1 MEFRRLGRTDLN
13 VSSICLGTMTWGEQN
28 TEAEGHAQMDYA
40 LEKGINFFDTAE
52 LYAVPPKPET
62 KGRTEEIIG
71 TWFKKSGNRDK
82 VVLATKVV
90 GRSVQ
95 DWHRK
100 DGSTSQLSRAQI
112 MEAVDGSLKRLQTD
126 YIDLYQ
132 LHWPDRNVSGFG
144 SVSNIW
150 QAVEPAEDEN
160 AIHETLEVLQELVKA
175 GKVRH
180 IGLSNE
186 SPWGTM
192 KFVQESE
199 ARGLPRVQSIQNA
212 YSLVNRLF
220 EVGGAEIAHREN
232 VGLLAYSSLAQGYL
246 TGKYRNGALPA
257 GARKT
262 LFKRLGR
269 YENAF
274 GQQAIDAYC
283 DLAAELGIDP
293 AVMALAFAHSRSFVT
308 SVIIGATNME
318 QLATDIGA
326 ADFEIT
332 EEMEKRINEIHLQ
345 YTNPCP

>member
-1 MEFRRLGRTDLN
+1 MEYRKLGRTGLN

-40 LEKGINFFDTAE
+40 VEQGINFFDTAE
-52 LYAVPPKPET
+52 LYSIPPKPET

-71 TWFKKSGNRDK
+71 TWFKKNNNRDK
-82 VVLATKVV
+82 IVLATKVT

-95 DWHRK
+95 DWHRE

-132 LHWPDRNVSGFG
+132 LHWPDRNVSAFG
-144 SVSNIW
+144 SVSTIW
-150 QAVEPAEDEN
+150 KDVDPVEDEN

-180 IGLSNE
+180 VGLSNE

-192 KFVQESE
+192 KFVQEAE
-199 ARGLPRVQSIQNA
+199 ARGLPRVASIQNA

-220 EVGGAEIAHREN
+220 EVGGAEIAHRED

-246 TGKYRNGALPA
+246 TGKYRNGALPY

-269 YENAF
+269 YERLF
-274 GQQAIDAYC
+274 GQKAIDAYC

-293 AVMALAFAHSRSFVT
+293 SVMALAFAHTRSFTT

-318 QLATDIGA
+318 QLATDISA
-326 ADFEIT
+326 ADFEVS
-332 EEMEKRINEIHLQ
+332 EELEERINEIHLQ

>member
-40 LEKGINFFDTAE
+40 LEQGINFFDTAE

-62 KGRTEEIIG
+62 RGRTEEIIG
-71 TWFKKSGNRDK
+71 TWFNKTGNRDK
-82 VVLATKVV
+82 VILATKVV

-95 DWHRK
+95 NWHRE

-132 LHWPDRNVSGFG
+132 LHWPDRNVSAFG

-150 QAVEPAEDEN
+150 QDADPAEDEN
-160 AIHETLEVLQELVKA
+160 AIHETLEVMQELVKA
-175 GKVRH
+175 GKIRH
-180 IGLSNE
+180 VGLSNE

-220 EVGGAEIAHREN
+220 EVGGAEVTQRES
-232 VGLLAYSSLAQGYL
+232 VGLLTYSSLAQGYL

-262 LFKRLGR
+262 LFRRLGR
-269 YENAF
+269 YENPF
-274 GQQAIDAYC
+274 GQKAIDAYC
-283 DLAAELGIDP
+283 DLAEEQGVDP
-293 AVMALAFAHSRSFVT
+293 ATMALAFAHSRSFVT

-318 QLATDIGA
+318 QLATDIRA
-326 ADFEIT
+326 VDFEIT
-332 EEMEKRINEIHLQ
+332 EEIERRINEIHQQ

>member
-1 MEFRRLGRTDLN
+1 MEFRKLGRTDLN
-13 VSSICLGTMTWGEQN
+13 ASSICLGTMTWGEQN
-28 TEAEGHAQMDYA
+28 TEAEGHAQMDFA

-52 LYAVPPKPET
+52 LYSIPPKKET

-71 TWFKKSGNRDK
+71 TWFKNSGNRDK
-82 VVLATKVV
+82 VILATKVV

-95 DWHRK
+95 DWHRE
-100 DGSTSQLSRAQI
+100 DGSTSELSRGQI
-112 MEAVDGSLKRLQTD
+112 IEAVDASLKRLQTD

-132 LHWPDRNVSGFG
+132 LHWPDRKVAGFG
-144 SVSNIW
+144 SVGTIW
-150 QAVEPAEDEN
+150 QDVERDEDEH

-192 KFVQESE
+192 KFVQEAE
-199 ARGLPRVQSIQNA
+199 ARGLPRVQSVQNA

-220 EVGGAEIAHREN
+220 EVGGAEIAHRED

-246 TGKYRNGALPA
+246 TGKYRNGALPE

-269 YENAF
+269 YETAG
-274 GQQAIDAYC
+274 GQKAIDAYC
-283 DLAAELGIDP
+283 DLAAELGVDP
-293 AVMALAFAHSRSFVT
+293 SVMALAFVHSRSFVT

-318 QLATDIGA
+318 QLETDISA
-326 ADFEIT
+326 ADFEMT
-332 EEMEKRINEIHLQ
+332 EEIAKRINEIHLQ